1 MSTFCRSCGEHFTIK
16 DGEVVQPDASS
27 ISGIASM
34 LEPTEGG
41 KMVRVPGVRKPVQP
55 APKPEKKPTISHMLA
70 AKLKHWAA
78 PLRNRLRGLS
88 EHSTNSESATNDG
101 ERPKFAK
108 QTATTDQRPV
118 RCFDCGH
125 LQHVSPAARSTIC
138 SRCSVYISLEDY
150 HITTRW
156 SQNVHTRGDI
166 SIDKN
171 GAMVGCDITCHHLT
185 VFGKLSASV
194 DCSGDANFRGKTD
207 SRVLGNMY
215 CRHLRVDKKCKL
227 HLPQGLIAE
236 SVDVYGQ
243 LDGNILCSGTVRIF
257 KSGTVLGDATARS
270 IILKDGAILTGQMDI
285 QPEVEIPLPPK
296 RNRH

>member
-1 MSTFCRSCGEHFTIK
+1 MK

-34 LEPTEGG
+34 LEATEGG
-41 KMVRVPGVRKPVQP
+41 EMVRVPGVRKPVQP
-55 APKPEKKPTISHMLA
+55 SSPPEKKPTTGKLT
-70 AKLKHWAA
+70 AKLKDWAA
-78 PLRNRLRGLS
+78 PIVGRLRGQGGSMAQTDSPHDTDDKPQLDRK
-88 EHSTNSESATNDG
+88 SAEPVSD
-101 ERPKFAK
+101 K
-108 QTATTDQRPV
+108 RPV

-150 HITTRW
+150 HITSGW

-166 SIDKN
+166 TIDKK
-171 GAMVGCDITCHHLT
+171 GSMIGCDIACHHLT
-185 VFGKLSASV
+185 VIGKLSASV
-194 DCSGDANFRGKTD
+194 DCSGNASFRGRED
-207 SRVLGNMY
+207 SRVLGSMH
-215 CRHLRVDKKCKL
+215 CSHLRVDKKCKL
-227 HLPQGLIAE
+227 SLPQGLVAE

-270 IILKDGAILTGQMDI
+270 IVLKDGGILTGQMSI
-285 QPEVEIPLPPK
+285 QPEVEVPLPPK

>member
-1 MSTFCRSCGEHFTIK
+1 MK

-41 KMVRVPGVRKPVQP
+41 EMVRVPGVRKPVRPTPQ
-55 APKPEKKPTISHMLA
+55 PEKTPSAPHKLA
-70 AKLKHWAA
+70 VKLKHWTA
-78 PLRNRLRGLS
+78 PFTERFRGLS
-88 EHSTNSESATNDG
+88 DHFSKSDSSVSGSEKSKSAKKSSD
-101 ERPKFAK
+101 
-108 QTATTDQRPV
+108 ATPEQRPV

-125 LQHVSPAARSTIC
+125 LQHVSLAARSTIC

-150 HITTRW
+150 HITSGW

-166 SIDKN
+166 TIDKK
-171 GAMVGCDITCHHLT
+171 GSMVGCDIACHHLT
-185 VFGKLSASV
+185 VIGQLSASV
-194 DCSGDANFRGKTD
+194 DCSGNANFRGSGE
-207 SRVLGNMY
+207 SRVLGSMH

-227 HLPQGLIAE
+227 SLPQGLIAE
-236 SVDVYGQ
+236 SVDIYGQ
-243 LDGNILCSGTVRIF
+243 LDSNILCSGTVRIF

-270 IILKDGAILTGQMDI
+270 IVLKDGGMLTGQMNI

>member
-1 MSTFCRSCGEHFTIK
+1 MK
-16 DGEVVQPDASS
+16 DGEVMQPDASS

-55 APKPEKKPTISHMLA
+55 TPQPERKPAAANKFA
-70 AKLKHWAA
+70 AKLKAWTA
-78 PLRNRLRGLS
+78 PFTEKFRGIG
-88 EHSTNSESATNDG
+88 EHSAKSENSLGAAGKPNLEKKASDSTP
-101 ERPKFAK
+101 E
-108 QTATTDQRPV
+108 QRPV

-125 LQHVSPAARSTIC
+125 LQHVSHAARSTIC

-150 HITTRW
+150 DITSGW

-166 SIDKN
+166 TIDKK
-171 GAMVGCDITCHHLT
+171 GSMVGCDIACHHLT
-185 VFGKLSASV
+185 VIGKLSASV
-194 DCSGDANFRGKTD
+194 DCSGNASFRGKED
-207 SRVLGNMY
+207 SRVLGSMH

-227 HLPQGLIAE
+227 SLPQGLVAE
-236 SVDVYGQ
+236 SADIYGQ

-270 IILKDGAILTGQMDI
+270 IVLKDGGILTGQMNI
-285 QPEVEIPLPPK
+285 QSEVEIPLPPK
-296 RNRH
+296 RNRY